1 MSADSPLV
9 AHKVREFIARNFLFS
24 DQGFTYADDDSF
36 LEEGI
41 IDSLGIIELVAFVEK
56 DFSIKVGDQEL
67 LPANF
72 DSVAK
77 LTAFITRKQ
86 ATTC

>member
-1 MSADSPLV
+1 MSPDSPLV
-9 AHKVREFIARNFLFS
+9 AQKIREFVARNFLFS

-41 IDSLGIIELVAFVEK
+41 IDSLGIIELVAYVEK
-56 DFSIKVGDQEL
+56 DFGISVGDHEL
-67 LPANF
+67 LPVNF

-86 ATTC
+86 GNA